1 MKHQNVSIIIS
12 IVAIII
18 STISLSYSMFGNNQ
32 SKNDK
37 VWCSN
42 NLPKSAI
49 TGELKGEITEV
60 SKATKNQRANILVK
74 KNDGTGN
81 IIVHHDLNIEFK
93 IGQEVRIEYD
103 DLNYSMPLQ
112 TVAVCIRI
120 IKDNPVNIG
129 EKSKYVVT
137 NNLVSLRVKEG
148 SLTNS
153 KATLLLENHTDN
165 AYSFGYPYSIEY
177 EKDGIWY
184 EIIPINDLVFIMPA
198 LGLKAKESIEI
209 GVNWEYHYG
218 KLPSGKYR
226 IIKSVFR
233 KIDTPIN
240 EEEIV
245 YIAAEFIIK

>member
-1 MKHQNVSIIIS
+1 MKKENLSIIIS
-12 IVAIII
+12 MVAIII
-18 STISLSYSMFGNNQ
+18 AIVSLSYAIFGNTKSEN
-32 SKNDK
+32 NK

-42 NLPKSAI
+42 NLPKSSI
-49 TGELKGEITEV
+49 TGEIKGEIIEV

-81 IIVHHDLNIEFK
+81 IIVYHNSNIEYK
-93 IGQEVRIEYD
+93 TGQKVRVEHDGVNDSNPQQTAAICIE
-103 DLNYSMPLQ
+103 
-112 TVAVCIRI
+112 I

-129 EKSKYVVT
+129 EKSKYLASD
-137 NNLVSLRVKEG
+137 NLVSLRVKEG

-153 KATLLLENHTDN
+153 KATLILENHTDDG
-165 AYSFGYPYSIEY
+165 YSYGYPYSIEY

-184 EIIPINDLVFIMPA
+184 EIIPNNDMFFIMPA

-209 GVNWEYHYG
+209 SVNWEYHYG

-226 IIKSVFR
+226 VVKCVFR
-233 KIDTPIN
+233 EIDTPIT